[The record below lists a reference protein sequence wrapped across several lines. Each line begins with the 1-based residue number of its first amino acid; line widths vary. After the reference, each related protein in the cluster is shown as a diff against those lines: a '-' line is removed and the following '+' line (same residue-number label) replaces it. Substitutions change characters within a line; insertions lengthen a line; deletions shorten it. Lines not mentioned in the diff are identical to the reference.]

1 MSSNE
6 DYSNYDDYSGRKK
19 VKMMTKYIEREISQ
33 LYEKLITHS
42 RDNLF
47 EDLQLYVDENGHRDY
62 ITFGGEIDSTITN
75 VLDFIRDYLEEENAS
90 L

>member
-6 DYSNYDDYSGRKK
+6 DYSNYEAYDGRKK
-19 VKMMTKYIEREISQ
+19 VKMITKYIEREISQ
-33 LYEKLITHS
+33 LYEKLIAHS

-47 EDLQLYVDENGHRDY
+47 EELQLYVDENGHRDY
-62 ITFGGEIDSTITN
+62 TTFGGEIDSTVTS
-75 VLDFIRDYLEEENAS
+75 VLDLIRDYLEEENAS

>member
-6 DYSNYDDYSGRKK
+6 DYSGRKK

-33 LYEKLITHS
+33 LYEKLIAHS

-47 EDLQLYVDENGHRDY
+47 EELQLYVDENGTRDY
-62 ITFGGEIDSTITN
+62 ATFGGEIDSSITS
-75 VLDFIRDYLEEENAS
+75 VLDFIRDYLEEERAS

>member
-1 MSSNE
+1 MSSN
-6 DYSNYDDYSGRKK
+6 DDYSGRKK

-33 LYEKLITHS
+33 LYEKLIAHS

-47 EDLQLYVDENGHRDY
+47 EELQLYVDENGTRDY
-62 ITFGGEIDSTITN
+62 DTFGGEIDSTITS
-75 VLDFIRDYLEEENAS
+75 VLNFIRDYLEEENAS